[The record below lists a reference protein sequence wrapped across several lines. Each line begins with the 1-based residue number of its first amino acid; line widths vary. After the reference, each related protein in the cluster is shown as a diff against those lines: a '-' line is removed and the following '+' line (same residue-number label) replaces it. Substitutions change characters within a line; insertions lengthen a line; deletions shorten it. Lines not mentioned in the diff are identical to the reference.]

1 MSHFVSPSPEAPVLV
16 IGAAGI
22 DMVGRV
28 RGELNLG
35 SSSAAAIRTSFGG
48 VARNVA
54 ENLARLGQPVR
65 LLTAVGAD
73 QPGDQLLKQAESA
86 GVDVSGV
93 LRPPD
98 WPTSTYLAVLNA
110 RGELQMA
117 LDDMRAIQA
126 VSADYLRQN
135 AGLFQEASMLFL
147 DANLSRETLR
157 TAVSLAKKARL
168 PICANPVATSLA
180 HRLLPYLP
188 HLSLLTPNLEEAA
201 VLAGLE
207 QGTGRGTHPEELAKK
222 LVSLGVETSII
233 TLAEFGVCYATSETS
248 GQVPAMHT
256 EILEPTGAGD
266 ALTAAVMFAI
276 LNDIP
281 IDDAVRLGVSA
292 ATLTLRYPSTVL
304 PDLSLEKLYDQLV
317 I

>member
-1 MSHFVSPSPEAPVLV
+1 MSQFDSPNPEAPVLV
-16 IGAAGI
+16 IGAAGV

-28 RGELNLG
+28 RGKLNLG

-65 LLTAVGAD
+65 LLTAIGAD
-73 QPGDQLLKQAESA
+73 LAGDQLLEQAEAA
-86 GVDVSGV
+86 GVDVDGV
-93 LRPPD
+93 LRLTD
-98 WPTSTYLAVLNA
+98 WPTSTYLAVLNP
-110 RGELQMA
+110 RGELQIA

-126 VSADYLRQN
+126 VSSEYLRRN

-147 DANLSRETLR
+147 DANLSRDTLR

-180 HRLLPYLP
+180 HRLVPYLP
-188 HLSLLTPNLEEAA
+188 HLSLVTPNLEEAA
-201 VLAGLE
+201 VLAGME
-207 QGTGRGTHPEELAKK
+207 PETAPEMYPEELAKK
-222 LVSLGVETSII
+222 LVTLGVETAII

-248 GQVPAMHT
+248 GQVPAIRT

-266 ALTAAVMFAI
+266 ALTAAVMFAM
-276 LNDIP
+276 LNEIP